1 MHKWFVVALVVGVA
15 GCGSGSNPNTP
26 PPVPSTTI
34 AAQPSPT
41 PTPQPTPT
49 PTPAALTCDFE
60 PGPVTRMAI
69 SPREQ
74 RTDGAQ
80 VSIRVRALPG
90 FDEVWCLDKDKSHR
104 IDFNANQRN
113 ASGREC
119 CYEGDAT
126 WKLDDP
132 RELVVGQSAR
142 HDDGMIYR
150 YSVEP
155 RGVAT
160 SFSVQAELDG
170 VKSFPW
176 QSGSGYTQGPL
187 QVVTMSASQITR
199 ECLCIY
205 EGNGIYEGAGCRK

>member
-113 ASGREC
+113 A
-119 CYEGDAT
+119 YESAAT
-126 WKLDDP
+126 RATP
-132 RELVVGQSAR
+132 PGS
-142 HDDGMIYR
+142 
-150 YSVEP
+150 STT
-155 RGVAT
+155 RG
-160 SFSVQAELDG
+160 SS
-170 VKSFPW
+170 
-176 QSGSGYTQGPL
+176 
-187 QVVTMSASQITR
+187 
-199 ECLCIY
+199 
-205 EGNGIYEGAGCRK
+205 